1 MTAYTQALN
10 YLLRSDNVRRIGD
23 VTVVYWVE
31 NADPAIAA
39 FAGAMLFGP
48 QEQSDW
54 SENDILCAIQK
65 LVSGRTA
72 DLQDMH
78 LSPDTHFYILGLAP
92 NAARLSVRFFWQD
105 TFTKLAKNVNAHYER
120 WRSPAQPTK
129 NSTRFGP
136 TPSRALPSAFPKT
149 GKKPMKSCKNP
160 SRRFSGDLLTS
171 ILNDTRYPATLLNGH
186 RAAHPRRARCHLGAR
201 VRHKSLLF

>member
-1 MTAYTQALN
+1 MPILPSPH
-10 YLLRSDNVRRIGD
+10 LRELCFS
-23 VTVVYWVE
+23 
-31 NADPAIAA
+31 
-39 FAGAMLFGP
+39 GP

-54 SENDILCAIQK
+54 SENDILGAIQK

-120 WRSPAQPTK
+120 LEITRPAYEKFDTLWPYTLARSAV
-129 NSTRFGP
+129 RF
-136 TPSRALPSAFPKT
+136 SKDWKKADEELQKSFP
-149 GKKPMKSCKNP
+149 
-160 SRRFSGDLLTS
+160 RLSGDLLTS